1 MESEFASYNLHILPN
16 KTRCSID
23 IRMFRIIC
31 VSVIL
36 SVALFY
42 SGAYFAGLTLDSI
55 EVKNILS
62 SSNLSE
68 EIRSLKAENERLRKE
83 VKAYG
88 EERKEAGYPCP
99 LYMMPTRNLTAPLC
113 SPIPN
118 PRLDL
123 CDTSP
128 PDPRCF
134 EIHSRL
140 RNITLPPNASTNW
153 IHYRF
158 GDMFFSHKHRNSRL
172 GWQLHSTLF
181 PQSLAVE
188 YMERIDDRHNGSDH
202 DYNTMMLI
210 LRERLERNETLQRML
225 PDNNTLVIHLR
236 TGDVIDSDV
245 LEIREFLSFNNASSK
260 RRSPGYWY
268 TRSLP
273 FYAEIWDQIQAEHI
287 EIDKI
292 LVITGWHFEIPHFR
306 SIAYI
311 NEIIR
316 YLEQLVDTVVIRIN
330 ENPDEDVLIMSQS
343 KYFVE
348 SGGGFSRMIGQF
360 VERFHGTVYGKQI
373 NSRLSTRSLCYF
385 SQYFGSKA
393 NLLSSHV

>member
-1 MESEFASYNLHILPN
+1 M
-16 KTRCSID
+16 
-23 IRMFRIIC
+23 
-31 VSVIL
+31 
-36 SVALFY
+36 
-42 SGAYFAGLTLDSI
+42 
-55 EVKNILS
+55 
-62 SSNLSE
+62 
-68 EIRSLKAENERLRKE
+68 RK
-83 VKAYG
+83 KRWKDRNRFTPYQS
-88 EERKEAGYPCP
+88 
-99 LYMMPTRNLTAPLC
+99 TRNFTIPLP
-113 SPIPN
+113 SPIP
-118 PRLDL
+118 
-123 CDTSP
+123 
-128 PDPRCF
+128 DPMICPNRRT
-134 EIHSRL
+134 IYSRN
-140 RNITLPPNASTNW
+140 RNIKIPPRAATPWPGYRLGDIFKTNKSHLPDLW
-153 IHYRF
+153 DEHYR
-158 GDMFFSHKHRNSRL
+158 D
-172 GWQLHSTLF
+172 F
-181 PQSLAVE
+181 PTSLAVE
-188 YMERIDDRHNGSDH
+188 YGQRGGMDSDH
-202 DYNTMMLI
+202 DVMIQIIT
-210 LRERLERNETLQRML
+210 ERIGESETLQSMV
-225 PDNNTLVIHLR
+225 PDNRTLVIHLR

-311 NEIIR
+311 NEVII

-373 NSRLSTRSLCYF
+373 NSRLS
-385 SQYFGSKA
+385 
-393 NLLSSHV
+393 NII